1 LPEALQPSEVQQK
14 AADNLVHMLDLAP
27 AENREMLQPDGTMN
41 PILQVRCLC
50 HRSLLESLFH
60 RTLDCGCLGLET
72 SLQVCITNENQD
84 VKAYQEGC
92 LGGMNDS
99 AITISSMQ
107 EH

>member
-50 HRSLLESLFH
+50 RRSQLESFFH
-60 RTLDCGCLGLET
+60 RTLDFGCLGLET
-72 SLQVCITNENQD
+72 SLLVCITNETQD
-84 VKAYQEGC
+84 VKAYQEDC

-107 EH
+107 GH